1 MMYSK
6 ELMNLLIVESP
17 TKTKNLSKY
26 LGKGFEVV
34 ATMGH
39 LRDLPKSK
47 MGVEI
52 TEKDGKY
59 KFEPQYIQVR
69 GKAKQVN
76 EIKAMVAKADKVI
89 LATDPDRE
97 GEAIAWHVL
106 ELLKEKGEDEKK
118 FSRVVFHSIT
128 KEAVLAAMEKK
139 GEINMELVEAQQARR
154 ILDKIVGFRLSPVL
168 WHKVRRGL
176 SGGRVQSVAVRLV
189 WERENEIEKF
199 KADEYWVI
207 GADLLTK
214 DKEVVLVSAELSK
227 IDGKKQEVG
236 NEVEASKIKKD
247 LEGAEYEVTKVVKKA
262 RKAYPRP
269 PFKTSTMQQSAAN
282 RLGWSAR
289 KTMSVAQS
297 LYEHGNITY
306 HRTDSLNLVSSVV
319 SDVRVLVKKQFGVSY
334 VPAKLKTY
342 KSGGKVLAQEA
353 HEAVRPTKIGKLPE
367 EFKGRG
373 KMATDEAKLYRL
385 IWQRTVASQMAE
397 ALYDQTRVEIGAGKY
412 QLVARGEIEKFDGWK
427 KVFGKGVG
435 EDKLLPDISE
445 KEKLDLDKV
454 LAEQKFTQPPAR
466 FNDASLIREL
476 EKRGIGRPSTYAPTI
491 TKIIYR
497 RYVERKEKRFF
508 LTDIGR
514 TVTEFLVKNF
524 PDQLEYEFTAEM
536 EKKLDGVVTKE
547 ESWQEML
554 SEFYGPF
561 DKKVLE
567 VEEKVKA
574 IVIPV
579 VKTGRNCPECKKGE
593 IIVKSG
599 RFGEFFACDQFPACR
614 HIENMTKYLEGV
626 KCEKCGSKVV
636 IKKTRKGREFY
647 GCEKYPK
654 CDWASWK
661 KPVVKGEEV
670 KKEVVED
677 KKPTLVKESG

>member
-1 MMYSK
+1 MK
-6 ELMNLLIVESP
+6 LLIVESP
-17 TKTKNLSKY
+17 TKTKSLSKY

-34 ATMGH
+34 ATVGH

-47 MGVEI
+47 MGIEI
-52 TEKDGKY
+52 TKKNGVYE
-59 KFEPQYIQVR
+59 FEPKYIQVR
-69 GKAKQVN
+69 GKAPQVN
-76 EIKAMVAKADKVI
+76 QIKEMVKKADEVV

-106 ELLKEKGEDEKK
+106 ELMKEKGEDGSK

-128 KEAVLAAMEKK
+128 KDAVLEAMKTPGK
-139 GEINMELVEAQQARR
+139 IDMKLVEAQQARR
-154 ILDKIVGFRLSPVL
+154 MLDKIVGFRLSPVL

-176 SGGRVQSVAVRLV
+176 SAGRVQSVAVRLV
-189 WERENEIEKF
+189 WERENEIGKF
-199 KADEYWVI
+199 KPDEYWVV
-207 GADLLTK
+207 GADLKTNK
-214 DKEVVLVSAELSK
+214 KELVTVELSK
-227 IDGKKQEVG
+227 IDGKKQGVK
-236 NEVEASKIKKD
+236 NKAEADKIRKD
-247 LEGAEYEVTKVVKKA
+247 LEGAEYVISAIDKKP
-262 RKAYPRP
+262 RKAHPRP
-269 PFKTSTMQQSAAN
+269 PFKTSTMQQVAAN

-306 HRTDSLNLVSSVV
+306 HRTDSLSLVPGVV
-319 SDVRVLVKKQFGVSY
+319 DDIRSLVKSKFGSEY
-334 VPAKLKTY
+334 VPDKLKVY
-342 KSGGKVLAQEA
+342 KSGGKVSAQEA
-353 HEAVRPTKIGKLPE
+353 HEAVRPTKITKIPE

-373 KMATDEAKLYRL
+373 KMATDEGRLYQL
-385 IWQRTVASQMAE
+385 IWRRTVASQMKE
-397 ALYDQTRVEIGAGKY
+397 ALYDRTRVSVEVMKGKY
-412 QLVARGEIEKFDGWK
+412 LLLAKGEIEKFDGWK
-427 KVFGKGVG
+427 KAFAGSLKR
-435 EDKLLPDISE
+435 EDQLLPELSL

-454 LAEQKFTQPPAR
+454 LTEQKFTQPPAR
-466 FNDASLIREL
+466 YNDASLIREL

-491 TKIIYR
+491 SKIIYR

-508 LTDIGR
+508 LTDIGK

-524 PDQLEYEFTAEM
+524 PDQLEYEFTARM
-536 EKKLDGVVTKE
+536 EKELDEVATKT

-554 SEFYGPF
+554 SDFYGPF

-579 VKTGRNCPECKKGE
+579 VKTGRQCPECKKGE

-599 RFGEFFACDQFPACR
+599 RFGEFFACDQFPDCR
-614 HIENMTKYLEGV
+614 HIENMTKYLKGV
-626 KCEKCGSKVV
+626 KCEKCGAKVV

-661 KPVVKGEEV
+661 KPVGKEEV
-670 KKEVVED
+670 
-677 KKPTLVKESG
+677 VKEEMGK